1 MNRKEIYMQLKLSTD
16 YAIRIVLYLAMRE
29 QTVSLDELAEA
40 LKIEQRYVIK
50 FSKRL
55 QDAGIVFIDDNM
67 QYGFSLAKNPKQI
80 TMFDIINIMESSTK
94 INLCL
99 EEDKFCS
106 RFAVDNCPVRKF
118 YCELQNNIENSL
130 KSKTIY
136 DLLKT

>member
-1 MNRKEIYMQLKLSTD
+1 MQLKFSTS
-16 YAIRIVLYLAMRE
+16 YAIRIVLYLAMSE
-29 QTVSLDELAEA
+29 QTVLLDELAET
-40 LKIEQRYVIK
+40 LKIDECYVIK

-55 QDAGIVFIDDNM
+55 EDAGIVRIDDNI

-80 TMFDIINIMESSTK
+80 IMFDIINIMESSTK

-99 EEDKFCS
+99 EEEKYCS
-106 RFAVDNCPVRKF
+106 RFEVENCPVRKF

-136 DLLKT
+136 DLLNT

>member
-1 MNRKEIYMQLKLSTD
+1 MQLKLSTD

-29 QTVSLDELAEA
+29 QTVSLDELAEI
-40 LKIEQRYVIK
+40 LKIEKHYVIK

-94 INLCL
+94 INFCL
-99 EEDKFCS
+99 EEENFCN
-106 RFAVDNCPVRKF
+106 RFAGEKCPVRKF